1 MGHLLKVTKTIGFG
15 ATGFRA
21 TGFIAIGFIA
31 IGFRWVFRQVPFS
44 ETPAEIEVPKK
55 LVSRSKDLIA
65 LPAGSAGG
73 RLGQLGLGSLL
84 LNGACRNTRCLL
96 MLLSF
101 SLFGNVDDGV
111 GGENRVDRGD
121 GKRCR
126 GIWASVQVFDYSLGK
141 VVAWNPIVDVVKQVF
156 ECVNHPRYFGL
167 VDFCRGCFVLG
178 LILVVLLLHR
188 GSVFHRWNEIQKGSF
203 DLAAALAACVTVR

>member
-1 MGHLLKVTKTIGFG
+1 
-15 ATGFRA
+15 
-21 TGFIAIGFIA
+21 
-31 IGFRWVFRQVPFS
+31 
-44 ETPAEIEVPKK
+44 
-55 LVSRSKDLIA
+55 
-65 LPAGSAGG
+65 
-73 RLGQLGLGSLL
+73 
-84 LNGACRNTRCLL
+84 

-141 VVAWNPIVDVVKQVF
+141 VVAGNPIVDVVKQVF

-167 VDFCRGCFVLG
+167 VDFCRGCLSWDLF
-178 LILVVLLLHR
+178 LLFFFSIVGASSTGGTRSRR
-188 GSVFHRWNEIQKGSF
+188 GALTLPQRWPH
-203 DLAAALAACVTVR
+203 A